1 MALDRRHEITRLEAF
16 SDAVFAFA
24 LTLLVVSLEVPHSYH
39 DLMMLVRGF
48 LPFAC
53 CFALLV
59 WIWYEHSLFFTTYH
73 LHDRVAV
80 VLNAVLLF
88 VVLFYVYPLKYVF
101 TQMFAFMLPEA
112 QHGAVLTPGELASI
126 FVVYGLGYA
135 AVFGVFALLYHHAW
149 RRRRELALTPVEAF
163 DARLEMGAQMI
174 SAAIGLV
181 AALWAF
187 AAPRHYGMVSMSG
200 FMYMLMGPA
209 HGWYGSWQA
218 RRRRAFAAAALSRPA
233 V

>member
-1 MALDRRHEITRLEAF
+1 MGLDRRHEITRLEAF

-39 DLMMLVRGF
+39 ELMMLVRGF

-59 WIWYEHSLFFTTYH
+59 WIWYEHSAFFTTYR
-73 LHDRVAV
+73 LHDRTAV
-80 VLNAVLLF
+80 VLNSMLLF

-101 TQMFAFMLPEA
+101 TQMFGFMLQET
-112 QHGAVLTPGELASI
+112 GGNEILTPDELAHI
-126 FVVYGLGYA
+126 FTIYGIGYA
-135 AVFGVFALLYHHAW
+135 AVFTLFAMLYHHAW
-149 RRRRELALTPVEAF
+149 RRREALGLSAAQAL
-163 DARLEMGAQMI
+163 DARLEMGGQLV
-174 SAAIGLV
+174 SVGVGVLAA
-181 AALWAF
+181 AWAVVS
-187 AAPRHYGMVSMSG
+187 PRHYGMVALSG

-209 HGWYGSWQA
+209 HGIYGAWQDK
-218 RRRRAFAAAALSRPA
+218 RRRAFARASSPL